1 MENEKKQVAD
11 ECSINETDA
20 LGQANLCCCYIIDE
34 DDEYDDPC
42 FQPVD
47 DCCCCG

>member
-1 MENEKKQVAD
+1 MDDEKEQTS
-11 ECSINETDA
+11 ECSMDETDA
-20 LGQANLCCCYIIDE
+20 QGHPNLCCCYVV
-34 DDEYDDPC
+34 DDNGEYEDPC